1 MKGVLALLVLLM
13 ISGVSVAAE
22 KNYLDTEGLSFLAAG
37 PVLDT
42 CPGQTFPLA
51 FSGPGDAFIFN
62 VVGMTYDDA
71 LKASTS
77 DCCLYGPDIWRVAVH
92 PLYRTGKSHA
102 GDGTVD
108 YFTGRVS
115 KGLDTGDVLQLV
127 VTADD
132 IPAGYPAGMTLC
144 VEGDVMV
151 FPQ

>member
-1 MKGVLALLVLLM
+1 MKSVFALLVLLM
-13 ISGVSVAAE
+13 VSGFSVAAE
-22 KNYLDTEGLSFLAAG
+22 KNYLDTEGLSLMAAG
-37 PVLDT
+37 PVLET
-42 CPGQTFPLA
+42 CPGQEFPLV
-51 FSGPGDAFIFN
+51 FGGPGDAFIFN
-62 VVGMTYDDA
+62 VVGMAYDEA

-127 VTADD
+127 VTPDEVL
-132 IPAGYPAGMTLC
+132 AGYPAGMSLC
-144 VEGDVMV
+144 VEGNVMV

>member
-1 MKGVLALLVLLM
+1 MKSVLALVALLM
-13 ISGVSVAAE
+13 IGGTSLAADN
-22 KNYLDTEGLSFLAAG
+22 NYLDAEGLSMMAAG

-42 CPGQTFPLA
+42 CPGQEFYLS

-62 VVGMTYDDA
+62 VVGMAYDDA

-77 DCCLYGPDIWRVAVH
+77 DCCAYGPDIWRVAVH
-92 PLYRTGKSHA
+92 PLYRAGKSRA
-102 GDGTVD
+102 GDGTIG

-127 VTADD
+127 VTPDD
-132 IPAGYPAGMTLC
+132 IPAGYSAGMYLC

>member
-13 ISGVSVAAE
+13 VSGVSFAGE
-22 KNYLDTEGLSFLAAG
+22 KNYLDTESLSLMAAG
-37 PVLDT
+37 PVLES
-42 CPGQTFPLA
+42 CPGQTFPLT
-51 FSGPGDAFIFN
+51 FLGPGDAFIFN
-62 VVGMTYDDA
+62 IVGLTDDDA
-71 LKASTS
+71 VKASTA

-92 PLYRTGKSHA
+92 PLYMTGKSHA

-108 YFTGRVS
+108 YFTGRVA

-127 VTADD
+127 VTPDD

-144 VEGDVMV
+144 VEGAVMV